1 MTTVPAQK
9 TSDATLPADLKVELW
24 KRVDRRLNNGEVLIT
39 NEQFF
44 KAMVRDF
51 RRLVGVVP
59 DRPVKTRIL
68 EMILHVNE
76 KHPETYL
83 SAGIKNAVNAFF
95 KSTGDDEA
103 REMIVRIVKEG
114 RTAMWLEGMGISVD
128 PRMLTGPVE
137 QAIIRVT
144 EGKKL
149 KSAPRRETRKR
160 RPRRGAGMVGVN
172 SSEVEQPSSEPVAP
186 PA

>member
-1 MTTVPAQK
+1 
-9 TSDATLPADLKVELW
+9 
-24 KRVDRRLNNGEVLIT
+24 
-39 NEQFF
+39 
-44 KAMVRDF
+44 
-51 RRLVGVVP
+51 
-59 DRPVKTRIL
+59 
-68 EMILHVNE
+68 MILHVNE

-95 KSTGDDEA
+95 KSTGDDDTEEC
-103 REMIVRIVKEG
+103 EMIVRMVKEG
-114 RTAMWLEGMGISVD
+114 RTAMWLEGMGISAD

-149 KSAPRRETRKR
+149 KSAPRRETCKC

-172 SSEVEQPSSEPVAP
+172 SSEVEQPAGRDRRAWSEDHGG
-186 PA
+186 

>member
-1 MTTVPAQK
+1 
-9 TSDATLPADLKVELW
+9 
-24 KRVDRRLNNGEVLIT
+24 
-39 NEQFF
+39 
-44 KAMVRDF
+44 
-51 RRLVGVVP
+51 
-59 DRPVKTRIL
+59 
-68 EMILHVNE
+68 MILHVNE

-95 KSTGDDEA
+95 KSTGDDDTEA
-103 REMIVRIVKEG
+103 REMIVRMVKEG

-160 RPRRGAGMVGVN
+160 RPCRGAGTVGVN
-172 SSEVEQPSSEPVAP
+172 SSEVEQPASEPAEVSAYVPNPTEEAVAADRGGEGAGRRGGGNFQRTGHASFSP
-186 PA
+186 DSCNSIWAGVPAQRR